1 MDVGR
6 KKWVFPKRYFMNNDL
21 LISNIPL
28 HISNMKKATRQFC
41 ENYMLFEN
49 KSKQFGNFSKFYYM
63 KFCSRPKRRSW
74 SKRLKKLLE
83 SENYRNI
90 HQHQQT
96 EISIM
101 FYFML
106 GQRQKIPRFDG
117 SGRGELSDREVFNVL
132 KMQHKV
138 NISQEKVRTQ
148 CNVVKNDLRTVAIT
162 RFCWPKSPRCQV

>member
-1 MDVGR
+1 MASSESNITKDIYTMDVGR

-28 HISNMKKATRQFC
+28 HISKMKKATRQFC

-49 KSKQFGNFSKFYYM
+49 KSKQFGDFSKFDYM

-83 SENYRNI
+83 SENQRNI

-101 FYFML
+101 FYFWTKTENPQVWWFRTGRVV
-106 GQRQKIPRFDG
+106 GQG
-117 SGRGELSDREVFNVL
+117 GL
-132 KMQHKV
+132 
-138 NISQEKVRTQ
+138 Q
-148 CNVVKNDLRTVAIT
+148 C
-162 RFCWPKSPRCQV
+162 S